1 MECGIKMSAISEGY
15 NVDDINAPKFI
26 SRGEWDLTGTA
37 ACDAYWPLKP
47 VITMTT
53 GGFGSSGTYE
63 TNQWCAVYDDV
74 SGLSGC
80 IGASIRKIRPISHT
94 GVTVNQNL
102 NLRKFAVMHEGYL
115 PMLYKAGTLDGVPQT
130 MVYGMKI
137 APTTSGFRTHEKLNL
152 LSVQLIGETTGQV
165 YGTGIQQ
172 CELGWWADI
181 ASNLTGERF
190 RVKVNPHFVSGQTLA
205 E

>member
-1 MECGIKMSAISEGY
+1 MSAIADGY
-15 NVDDINAPKFI
+15 NVDNIEAPKFI
-26 SRGEWDLTGTA
+26 SHGEWNLTGTA

-53 GGFGSSGTYE
+53 GGFGLSGQYE
-63 TNQWCAVYDDV
+63 TYQWCKPYDDV

-80 IGASIRKIRPISHT
+80 IGVSIRKARPISHT
-94 GVTVNQNL
+94 GVTINQNL
-102 NLRKFAVMHEGYL
+102 NLRKYAVMHEGYL
-115 PMLYKAGTLDGVPQT
+115 PMTYVAGTLDGVPQT

-137 APTTSGFRTHEKLNL
+137 APTTSGFRTYEELNL
-152 LSVQLIGETTGQV
+152 LAIQLIGETTGQA
-165 YGTGIQQ
+165 YGTGVKQ

-181 ASNLTGERF
+181 ASNMTGSRF
-190 RVKVNPHFVSGQTLA
+190 RVKVNPNFVSGATLA